1 MEYISKM
8 EKPLII
14 SILISLMLVI
24 GVLLVCRRVHIPPII
39 GYLVTGILVGPSVF
53 NLLPDS
59 TQMHFLAELGI
70 VFLLFSLGLEFSL
83 PKLMS
88 MKSLVFGLGSAQVSI
103 TSGVVAL
110 ACHYFGFAWE
120 QAIIIGAVVA
130 LSSTAIVI
138 KQLAEM
144 RQNNS
149 TSGQMTISVLLFQ
162 DLAVVPVLIVIPMLG
177 ADSDFGLSLM
187 LAMVK
192 GIVAFVVIFFAG
204 KWLLPKLFDE
214 IARARSDELFV
225 LTTIMVVV
233 ITGALTYSLGL
244 SAALGAFL
252 SGMMLGESKYRH
264 QLDADI
270 RPFKD
275 VLMGLFF
282 VSVGMM
288 LQLTLLAQQW
298 QLLLLLL
305 PLIIVAKVTIISLI
319 YFRRRPLRRSA
330 FKSGMYLAQIGEFGF
345 VVVALAKNNELL
357 PANTVSLIIALG
369 VLSMGLTPI
378 LMSMADRLAKRLISG
393 HDLLDKPLP
402 IPQSCALLEEHVVIC
417 GFGRVGQTISRFLRK
432 EAIPYI
438 AMDHD
443 AVRVQEALSGGENV
457 LFGDGRHRDILKNC
471 HIDKAKLVI
480 ITFDDHHS
488 AMQVLSSCKEMGQD
502 IKVVIRTRDDS
513 MMDIFK
519 DAGAQTVVPESLEG
533 SLMLVSQVLF
543 MSGVPMSRVLKRI
556 QIERKNHYQFMH
568 GFFHG
573 DESSHQMDSDLEQ
586 LHAVSLPFGAHAVGM
601 TFSQLPLTR
610 LRIEVRGIR
619 RSHQEIT
626 TPEADFVLTSR
637 DVIVLCG
644 KPRRVERAERYLLNG
659 G

>member
-1 MEYISKM
+1 M
-8 EKPLII
+8 EKPLIV
-14 SILISLMLVI
+14 SILISLILAI
-24 GVLLVCRRVHIPPII
+24 GILLICRRIKIPAII
-39 GYLVTGILVGPSVF
+39 GYLLTGILVGPHVF
-53 NLLPDS
+53 NLIPDS
-59 TQMHFLAELGI
+59 EQIHFLAELGV

-88 MKSLVFGLGSAQVSI
+88 MKSLVFGLGSAQVVAT
-103 TSGVVAL
+103 TSLVAL
-110 ACHYFGFAWE
+110 ITHAMGLSWT
-120 QAIIIGAVVA
+120 QAAIVGVVVA

-144 RQNNS
+144 QQNNS

-177 ADSDFGLSLM
+177 AETDFGLSLLFA
-187 LAMVK
+187 LAK
-192 GIVAFVVIFFAG
+192 GVVAFVVIFFAG

-214 IARARSDELFV
+214 ISRARSDELFV
-225 LTTIMVVV
+225 LTAIMVVV

-282 VSVGMM
+282 VSIGMI
-288 LQLTLLAQQW
+288 LNLTLLSVQW
-298 QLLLLLL
+298 PLLLVLL
-305 PLIIVAKVTIISLI
+305 PAVIITKVIIVSLI
-319 YFRRRPLRRSA
+319 YLRRRPLRRSA
-330 FKSGMYLAQIGEFGF
+330 FKSGIYLAQIGEFGF
-345 VVVALAKNNELL
+345 VVVALAQSNQLL
-357 PANTVSLIIALG
+357 SADTVSLIIALG

-378 LMSMADRLAKRLISG
+378 LMHSADKLAKRLING
-393 HDLLDKPLP
+393 HDLLEKPLP
-402 IPQSCALLEEHVVIC
+402 IPQSCELLEQHVVIC

-457 LFGDGRHRDILKNC
+457 LFGDGRHRDILKSC
-471 HIDKAKLVI
+471 HVDKAKLVI
-480 ITFDDHHS
+480 ITFDDPHS
-488 AMQVLSSCKEMGQD
+488 AMQVLSSCNEMDKE

-513 MMDIFK
+513 MMKTFK
-519 DAGAQTVVPESLEG
+519 EAGAQTVVPESLEG
-533 SLMLVSQVLF
+533 SLMLISQVLF
-543 MSGVPMSRVLKRI
+543 LTGVPMSRVLKRI
-556 QIERKNHYQFMH
+556 QIERKNQYQFMH

-573 DESSHQMDSDLEQ
+573 DESLHQMDSDLEQ

-601 TFSQLPLTR
+601 KFSQLPLAR
-610 LRIEVRGIR
+610 LRIEIRGIR
-619 RSHQEIT
+619 RSYQEIT
-626 TPEADFVLTSR
+626 TPEPEFILTSR
-637 DVIVLCG
+637 DVIILCG

>member
-1 MEYISKM
+1 
-8 EKPLII
+8 
-14 SILISLMLVI
+14 V
-24 GVLLVCRRVHIPPII
+24 PPII
-39 GYLVTGILVGPSVF
+39 GYLVTGILVGSNVF
-53 NLLPDS
+53 NLLPNS
-59 TQMHFLAELGI
+59 QQIHFLAELGV

-88 MKSLVFGLGSAQVSI
+88 MKSLVFGLGSAQVI
-103 TSGVVAL
+103 ATTSLIAIVSV
-110 ACHYFGFAWE
+110 YIGFDIE
-120 QAIIIGAVVA
+120 QALIIGVAIA

-144 RQNNS
+144 QQNNS
-149 TSGQMTISVLLFQ
+149 TSGQMAISVLLFQ
-162 DLAVVPVLIVIPMLG
+162 DLAVVPVLIVIPMLSND
-177 ADSDFGLSLM
+177 ADFGLSLL
-187 LAMVK
+187 LALAK
-192 GIVAFVVIFFAG
+192 GIVAFVVIFFCG
-204 KWLLPKLFDE
+204 KWLLPRLFDE

-225 LTTIMVVV
+225 LTAIMVVV
-233 ITGALTYSLGL
+233 LTGALTYSLGL

-282 VSVGMM
+282 VSIGMM
-288 LQLTLLAQQW
+288 LNLDIIASQWFILLG
-298 QLLLLLL
+298 LL
-305 PLIIVAKVTIISLI
+305 PLLILVKALIVSAI
-319 YFRRRPLRRSA
+319 YFKRKPLRRSS
-330 FKSGMYLAQIGEFGF
+330 FKSGLYLAQVGEFGF
-345 VVVALAKNNELL
+345 VVVALAQNNNLL
-357 PANTVSLIIALG
+357 PANTVSIIIALG
-369 VLSMGLTPI
+369 VLSMGLTPLI
-378 LMSMADRLAKRLISG
+378 MHYADKWAKLLISG
-393 HDLLDKPLP
+393 HDLLEKPLP
-402 IPQSCALLEEHVVIC
+402 IPQSCSLMEDHVVIC
-417 GFGRVGQTISRFLRK
+417 GFGRVGQTIARFLRK

-443 AVRVQEALSGGENV
+443 AVRVQEALFGGENV
-457 LFGDGRHRDILKNC
+457 LFGDGRQRDILKNC
-471 HIDKAKLVI
+471 HVNKAKLVI

-488 AMQVLSSCKEMGQD
+488 AIQVLNSCQEMAKE

-513 MMDIFK
+513 MMATLK
-519 DAGAQTVVPESLEG
+519 EAGAQTVVPESLEG

-543 MSGVPMSRVLKRI
+543 LTGVPMSRVLKRI

-573 DESSHQMDSDLEQ
+573 DESSHQMDADLEQ
-586 LHAVSLPFGAHAVGM
+586 LHAVALPFGAHVVGM
-601 TFSQLPLTR
+601 AFSELPLER
-610 LRIEVRGIR
+610 LRVEVRGIR

-626 TPEADFVLTSR
+626 EPEPGFVLTSR
-637 DVIVLCG
+637 DVIILCG

>member
-1 MEYISKM
+1 M

-14 SILISLMLVI
+14 SILISLILVI
-24 GVLLVCRRVHIPPII
+24 GVLLLCRRTHVPPII
-39 GYLVTGILVGPSVF
+39 GYLLTGILVGPSVF

-59 TQMHFLAELGI
+59 QQIHFLAELGV

-88 MKSLVFGLGSAQVSI
+88 MKSLVFGLGSAQVII
-103 TSGVVAL
+103 TAGIVSCV
-110 ACHYFGFAWE
+110 CRYIGFEWA
-120 QAIIIGAVVA
+120 QASIIGAVVA

-138 KQLAEM
+138 KQLSEM

-149 TSGQMTISVLLFQ
+149 TSGQMAISVLLFQ
-162 DLAVVPVLIVIPMLG
+162 DLAVVPILIVIPMLG
-177 ADSDFGLSLM
+177 ADADFGLSLLFA
-187 LAMVK
+187 LAK

-204 KWLLPKLFDE
+204 KWLLPRLFDE

-288 LQLTLLAQQW
+288 LELTLLAEQW
-298 QLLLLLL
+298 QILVFLL
-305 PLIIVAKVTIISLI
+305 PLLIVLKAAIVSLI

-330 FKSGMYLAQIGEFGF
+330 FKSGLYLAQIGEFGF
-345 VVVALAKNNELL
+345 VVIALAKNYQLL

-369 VLSMGLTPI
+369 VLSMGLTPL
-378 LMSMADRLAKRLISG
+378 LMNYADKLAKRLISG
-393 HDLLDKPLP
+393 HNLLEKPLP
-402 IPQSCALLEEHVVIC
+402 IPDSCPLMEEHVVIC
-417 GFGRVGQTISRFLRK
+417 GFGRVGQTIARFLRK

-443 AVRVQEALSGGENV
+443 VMRVQEALRGGENV
-457 LFGDGRHRDILKNC
+457 LFGDGRQRDILKSC
-471 HIDKAKLVI
+471 HADKAKLVI

-488 AMQVLSSCKEMGQD
+488 AMQVLSTCNEMEKE
-502 IKVVIRTRDDS
+502 IKVVIRTRDDA
-513 MMDIFK
+513 MMKSFK

-533 SLMLVSQVLF
+533 SLMLISQVLF
-543 MSGVPMSRVLKRI
+543 MTGVPMSRVLKRI
-556 QIERKNHYQFMH
+556 QIERKNQYQFMH

-601 TFSQLPLTR
+601 KFSQLPLER

-626 TPEADFVLTSR
+626 TPEDDFILTSR
-637 DVIVLCG
+637 DVLVLCG

>member
-1 MEYISKM
+1 MD
-8 EKPLII
+8 KPLII
-14 SILISLMLVI
+14 SILISLILVI
-24 GVLLVCRRVHIPPII
+24 CVLLICRRAHIPPII
-39 GYLVTGILVGPSVF
+39 GYLLTGILVGPSVF
-53 NLLPDS
+53 DLLPDS
-59 TQMHFLAELGI
+59 EQMHFLAELGV

-88 MKSLVFGLGSAQVSI
+88 MKSLVFGLGSAQVML
-103 TSGVVAL
+103 TSGIVCIICRYV
-110 ACHYFGFAWE
+110 GFDWA
-120 QAIIIGAVVA
+120 QASIIGIVVA
-130 LSSTAIVI
+130 LSSTAIVV

-144 RQNNS
+144 RQSNS
-149 TSGQMTISVLLFQ
+149 PSGQMAISVLLFQ

-177 ADSDFGLSLM
+177 GEADFGASLL
-187 LAMVK
+187 LALAK
-192 GIVAFVVIFFAG
+192 GVMAFVLIFFAG

-214 IARARSDELFV
+214 ISRARSDELFV

-282 VSVGMM
+282 VSIGMM
-288 LQLTLLAQQW
+288 LDLGQVAIQW
-298 QLLLLLL
+298 PNILVLL
-305 PLIIVAKVTIISLI
+305 PLLI
-319 YFRRRPLRRSA
+319 LLKGLVVYVLYLKRRPLRRSA

-345 VVVALAKNNELL
+345 VVVALANNYQLL
-357 PANTVSLIIALG
+357 PDSTVSLIIALG
-369 VLSMGLTPI
+369 VLSMGLTPF
-378 LMSMADRLAKRLISG
+378 LMHYADKTAKQLING
-393 HDLLDKPLP
+393 HHMLEKPLAV
-402 IPQSCALLEEHVVIC
+402 PQSCPLMEEHVVIC
-417 GFGRVGQTISRFLRK
+417 GFGRVGQTIARFLRK

-443 AVRVQEALSGGENV
+443 AMRVQEALGGGENV
-457 LFGDGRHRDILKNC
+457 LFGDGRQRDILKNC
-471 HIDKAKLVI
+471 HVGKAKMVI

-488 AMQVLSSCKEMGQD
+488 AMRVLSACKEMEND
-502 IKVVIRTRDDS
+502 INVVIRTRDDS
-513 MMDIFK
+513 MMDSLK
-519 DAGAQTVVPESLEG
+519 QAGAKAVVPESLEG
-533 SLMLVSQVLF
+533 SLMLISQVLF
-543 MSGVPMSRVLKRI
+543 MTGVPMSRVLNRI
-556 QIERKNHYQFMH
+556 QTERKNHYQFMH

-573 DESSHQMDSDLEQ
+573 DESSHQMDADLEQ

-601 TFSQLPLTR
+601 KYSQLPLTR
-610 LRIEVRGIR
+610 LRVEIRGIR

-626 TPEADFVLTSR
+626 TPSADFILTSR
-637 DVIVLCG
+637 DVLVLCG

>member
-1 MEYISKM
+1 MD
-8 EKPLII
+8 KPLIV
-14 SILISLMLVI
+14 SILISLILAI
-24 GVLLVCRRVHIPPII
+24 GVLLLCRRVHVPPII
-39 GYLVTGILVGPSVF
+39 GYLMTGILVGPSVF

-59 TQMHFLAELGI
+59 AQIHFLAELGV

-83 PKLMS
+83 PKLMA
-88 MKSLVFGLGSAQVSI
+88 MKSLVFGLGSAQVFMTTTI
-103 TSGVVAL
+103 VAL
-110 ACHYFGFAWE
+110 LCHFLGMDWTQAC
-120 QAIIIGAVVA
+120 IVGAVVA

-177 ADSDFGLSLM
+177 ADTDFGLSLLFA
-187 LAMVK
+187 LAK
-192 GIVAFVVIFFAG
+192 GIGAFVVIFFAG

-288 LQLTLLAQQW
+288 LELALMAEHW
-298 QLLLLLL
+298 PLLLVLL
-305 PLIIVAKVTIISLI
+305 PLIIVTKVAVVAVI
-319 YFRRRPLRRSA
+319 YWRRRPLRRSA

-345 VVVALAKNNELL
+345 VVVALAKSNELL

-369 VLSMGLTPI
+369 VLSMALTPI
-378 LMSMADRLAKRLISG
+378 LMSRADLLAKRLISG
-393 HDLLDKPLP
+393 HDLLEKPLP
-402 IPQSCALLEEHVVIC
+402 IPQSCALMEEHVVIC
-417 GFGRVGQTISRFLRK
+417 GFGRVGQTIARFLRK

-457 LFGDGRHRDILKNC
+457 LFGDGRQRDILKSC
-471 HIDKAKLVI
+471 HVDKAKLVI
-480 ITFDDHHS
+480 ITFDDYHS
-488 AMQVLSSCKEMGQD
+488 AMQVLSTCNEMDKE

-513 MMDIFK
+513 MMDNFK
-519 DAGAQTVVPESLEG
+519 DAGAQAVVPESLEG
-533 SLMLVSQVLF
+533 SLMLISQVLF
-543 MSGVPMSRVLKRI
+543 MTGVPMSRVLKRI

-573 DESSHQMDSDLEQ
+573 DESSHQMDADLEQ

-637 DVIVLCG
+637 DVIILCG

-659 G
+659 S